1 MNSIFQVKNLRK
13 TYGKFLAVDDV
24 SFEIQKG
31 TCFGLLGPN
40 GAGKSTTIECIE
52 RIINYDSGEILFEG
66 EKVEDSTLV
75 HFGIQFQETSL
86 PAKLKVGEV
95 LDFFRDLYPDARAK
109 DELIEL
115 CHLAPFLNQ
124 FHDKIS
130 GGQRQRLLLAVALCH
145 KPRFL
150 MLDEP
155 TTGLDPQARRNL
167 WKLVKDIKKEGTTVV
182 LTTHYMDEA
191 FELCDRI
198 GIMDKGK
205 LIAEG
210 KPSELLKQTFET
222 SVVEIPSEVADLEKL
237 QQKFRDV
244 ILGDKNFEITV
255 KDLNQALAEL
265 AAMNLDL
272 SGLNIRQ
279 KNLEDLFIHLTGK
292 DLRS

>member
-1 MNSIFQVKNLRK
+1 MDPIFEVKHLIK
-13 TYGKFLAVDDV
+13 SYGQHKAVDDV
-24 SFEIQKG
+24 SFQIEKG

-52 RIINYDSGEILFEG
+52 QIINYTSGEIIFEG
-66 EKVEDSTLV
+66 EPVSEKTLV

-86 PAKLKVGEV
+86 PAKLKVIEV
-95 LDFFRDLYPDARAK
+95 LDFFRELYHFAMDR

-115 CHLAPFLNQ
+115 CHLNPFLNQ

-145 KPRFL
+145 KPKFL

-167 WKLVKDIKKEGTTVV
+167 WELVKNIKREGTTVV

-210 KPSELLKQTFET
+210 KPKELLKKTFET
-222 SVVEIPSEVADLEKL
+222 SVIEIPSEVVDFKKLEE
-237 QQKFRDV
+237 KFSD
-244 ILGDKNFEITV
+244 IHPSDKVYELTV
-255 KDLNQALAEL
+255 KDLNSALAEL
-265 AAMNLDL
+265 ASMELDL